1 MNNEMFSKD
10 RLAENFRGYI
20 IKNQNH
26 FTKIQAMNSYYKVVV
41 GSILDDQIN
50 KNSEIVRRIRN
61 LEEAYQE
68 VYMEE

>member
-1 MNNEMFSKD
+1 MFSKD
-10 RLAENFRGYI
+10 RLSENFRDYI
-20 IKNQNH
+20 AKNRNH
-26 FTKIQAMNSYYKVVV
+26 FTKTQAMNSYYKLVV